1 MQIFTVH
8 LHFTASPFPINQYS
22 LPNFTFIFSSS
33 MSYYLRMF
41 LFLLVCLLTARY
53 SSNTA
58 EWILVKKGESLAMG
72 QDGNYLV

>member
-1 MQIFTVH
+1 
-8 LHFTASPFPINQYS
+8 
-22 LPNFTFIFSSS
+22 